1 MVRIIISRI
10 DGVKSVEP
18 NSITQRTAVV
28 YDDTKTSPGHFVEA
42 LKREGFQVLG
52 EPRFVD

>member
-10 DGVKSVEP
+10 DGVQSVEP
-18 NSITQRTAVV
+18 NPITQRTKVV

-42 LKREGFQVLG
+42 LKRGGYQVLG
-52 EPRFVD
+52 EPKFVN